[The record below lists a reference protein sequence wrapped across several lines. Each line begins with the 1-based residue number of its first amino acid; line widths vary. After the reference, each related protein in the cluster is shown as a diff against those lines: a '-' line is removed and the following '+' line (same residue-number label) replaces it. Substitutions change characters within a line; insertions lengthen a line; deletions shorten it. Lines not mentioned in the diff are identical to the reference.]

1 MYVCSIRLALGSR
14 IKNWMSIKR
23 FSSDQS
29 PHQLFISNLKNT
41 EKEIVDIRFLWSKIY
56 EQCNNY
62 EEHINGGL

>member
-41 EKEIVDIRFLWSKIY
+41 EKEIVDIRFL
-56 EQCNNY
+56 
-62 EEHINGGL
+62 